1 MEDRLGETLA
11 ESGVSILITSITNII
26 SFYTAVLAPY
36 PYVQIF
42 CLYTGTSLMVNLI
55 YMLTFFCACLAI
67 SGKAEEQRRSGLTF
81 RRVEERSRYTSCL
94 CLGLGKYQINS
105 DTQAEKRQKAKKR
118 EDSAVKVIGK
128 ILRSGTFRVTVM
140 FIYLAYLTVSV
151 YGILNVVV
159 YFDQTKLINHD
170 SSMKLFVEVEEKLF
184 RDKAFSISL
193 IISGDVNY
201 TDAGSLDKI
210 DNLIENLEKSHYINQ
225 HLSQSWLHDFRT
237 VSKAQAFIRNTS
249 NQHWRSEEEFVK
261 DVHTFYQNSSSQY
274 RLDLAY
280 NQDVSRILA
289 SRFLIQG
296 QNIHTTKDQEKMV
309 VEIRNICNNY
319 TDQHF
324 KANVFNSYFPYTDQY
339 LTIFSQSLQCILFTG
354 VIVIGVSII
363 LLPDVFSAISAV
375 LSIVSTLAGCL
386 GFMTIW
392 NIVLDGVTLINLIM
406 CIGFSVDFSAHFCYH
421 YIDFKNKAGDKAEDT
436 VERTVYHISRPVC
449 QSAVSTVLGV
459 LGMLFAPSEAFVI
472 FFKMIFVV
480 ISLGILHSL
489 LLVPTFLSF
498 LLDVV
503 VSLRLRLLC
512 DNIKTK
518 HDHPV
523 NHQNSVAVITHM

>member
-1 MEDRLGETLA
+1 
-11 ESGVSILITSITNII
+11 
-26 SFYTAVLAPY
+26 
-36 PYVQIF
+36 
-42 CLYTGTSLMVNLI
+42 MVNLL

-81 RRVEERSRYTSCL
+81 CRVEERSRYTSCL
-94 CLGLGKYQINS
+94 CLRLGKYQITS

-140 FIYLAYLTVSV
+140 FIYLAYLAVSV

-201 TDAGSLDKI
+201 TDASSLEKI
-210 DNLIENLEKSHYINQ
+210 DNLMESLEKSNYINQ

-237 VSKAQAFIRNTS
+237 VNKAQAFIRNTS
-249 NQHWRSEEEFVK
+249 NQHWSSEEEFVK
-261 DVHTFYQNSSSQY
+261 EVHSFYQNSSSQY

-280 NQDVSRILA
+280 NQNVSRILA

-296 QNIHTTKDQEKMV
+296 QNIHTTKDQEKLV
-309 VEIRNICNNY
+309 VEIRNICQNY
-319 TDQHF
+319 TDLHF

-354 VIVIGVSII
+354 IIVIGVSII

-421 YIDFKNKAGDKAEDT
+421 YIDFKHKAGDKVEDT
-436 VERTVYHISRPVC
+436 VERTVYHISRPVL

-503 VSLRLRLLC
+503 VSLRLQWC
-512 DNIKTK
+512 ESGNIKTK
-518 HDHPV
+518 QDYHLSQENPIP
-523 NHQNSVAVITHM
+523 VITHM